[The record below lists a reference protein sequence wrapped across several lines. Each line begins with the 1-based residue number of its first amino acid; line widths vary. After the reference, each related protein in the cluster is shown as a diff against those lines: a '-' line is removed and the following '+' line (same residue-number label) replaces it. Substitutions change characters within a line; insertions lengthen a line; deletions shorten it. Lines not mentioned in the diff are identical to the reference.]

1 MNRPIIAAIMCGGKG
16 TMMNQGLT
24 FEKPMLLFRRKP
36 MVEYV
41 LDALVSSKRF
51 SSIVGITS
59 GQTTT
64 TSKYLRNLNHCVN
77 GLLHLIETSGFDY
90 STDLGQ
96 VIELLKPSEII
107 IVPSDLPI
115 LKAETINDILKSWNP
130 NASFVS
136 IIMEK
141 NFIESLGLIPSI
153 VISVENVEYCY
164 SGISMID
171 TSRILA
177 GVESNESYIVMN
189 RADIAFNVN
198 TMEDLKAANVY
209 LN

>member
-1 MNRPIIAAIMCGGKG
+1 MNRLMMAAIMCGGKG
-16 TMMNQGLT
+16 SRMNQGLS
-24 FEKPMLLFRRKP
+24 FEKPMLLFRGKP
-36 MVEYV
+36 MVEHV
-41 LDALVSSKRF
+41 LDALVCSKRF
-51 SSIVGITS
+51 SSVVGITS
-59 GQTTT
+59 RHTTA
-64 TSKYLRNLNHCVN
+64 TSKYLRNLNYCLN

-130 NASFVS
+130 DASFVS

-153 VISVENVEYCY
+153 VISVEKVEYCY

-189 RADIAFNVN
+189 RADIAFNIN
-198 TMEDLKAANVY
+198 TMEDLKATNAY

>member
-1 MNRPIIAAIMCGGKG
+1 MMAAIMCGGKG
-16 TMMNQGLT
+16 SRMNQGLS
-24 FEKPMLLFRRKP
+24 FEKPMLLFRGKP
-36 MVEYV
+36 MVEHV
-41 LDALVSSKRF
+41 LDALVCSKRF
-51 SSIVGITS
+51 SSVVGITS
-59 GQTTT
+59 RHTTA
-64 TSKYLRNLNHCVN
+64 TSKYLRNLNYCLN

-130 NASFVS
+130 DASFVS

-153 VISVENVEYCY
+153 VISVEKVEYCY

-177 GVESNESYIVMN
+177 GVKANESYIVMN
-189 RADIAFNVN
+189 RADIAFNIN
-198 TMEDLKAANVY
+198 TMEDLKATNAY

>member
-1 MNRPIIAAIMCGGKG
+1 
-16 TMMNQGLT
+16 
-24 FEKPMLLFRRKP
+24 
-36 MVEYV
+36 
-41 LDALVSSKRF
+41 
-51 SSIVGITS
+51 
-59 GQTTT
+59 
-64 TSKYLRNLNHCVN
+64 
-77 GLLHLIETSGFDY
+77 
-90 STDLGQ
+90 
-96 VIELLKPSEII
+96 
-107 IVPSDLPI
+107 
-115 LKAETINDILKSWNP
+115 
-130 NASFVS
+130 VS

-153 VISVENVEYCY
+153 IISVEKVEYCY

>member
-1 MNRPIIAAIMCGGKG
+1 MNRPMMAAIMCGGKG
-16 TMMNQGLT
+16 SRMNQGLT
-24 FEKPMLLFRRKP
+24 FEKPMILFRGKP
-36 MVEYV
+36 MVEHV
-41 LDALVSSKRF
+41 LDALVCSKRF
-51 SSIVGITS
+51 SSVVGLTS
-59 GQTTT
+59 GHTTA
-64 TSKYLRNLNHCVN
+64 TSKYLRNHNHCVN

-130 NASFVS
+130 DASFVS

-153 VISVENVEYCY
+153 VFSVEKVEYCY

-177 GVESNESYIVMN
+177 GVEANESYIVMN
-189 RADIAFNVN
+189 RADIAFNIN
-198 TMEDLKAANVY
+198 TMEDLRAANAY